1 VDEVLETPNLR
12 LRPWVETDAAALHAC
27 FGDAETM
34 QFWDALPSRDVAET
48 AARIR
53 GSREVNPQWHAA
65 FAVARRVDD
74 QVVGMVNYHARVPAN
89 RRLAV
94 GWIVAP
100 LWRRQGIMRE
110 AVSALLDHCFTSL
123 DTHRI
128 EARIE
133 PGNHASIGLA
143 EALGFVQEGLM
154 RDWLFVGGEPRSMLL
169 YALLRPS

>member
-1 VDEVLETPNLR
+1 
-12 LRPWVETDAAALHAC
+12 
-27 FGDAETM
+27 
-34 QFWDALPSRDVAET
+34 
-48 AARIR
+48 
-53 GSREVNPQWHAA
+53 
-65 FAVARRVDD
+65 
-74 QVVGMVNYHARVPAN
+74 
-89 RRLAV
+89 
-94 GWIVAP
+94 
-100 LWRRQGIMRE
+100 
-110 AVSALLDHCFTSL
+110 LLDHCFTSL

>member
-1 VDEVLETPNLR
+1 MDEVLETPNLR

-74 QVVGMVNYHARVPAN
+74 QVVGMVNYHARVPPN

-143 EALGFVQEGLM
+143 EALGFVHEGLM
-154 RDWLFVGGEPRSMLL
+154 RDWLFVDGQPRSMLL